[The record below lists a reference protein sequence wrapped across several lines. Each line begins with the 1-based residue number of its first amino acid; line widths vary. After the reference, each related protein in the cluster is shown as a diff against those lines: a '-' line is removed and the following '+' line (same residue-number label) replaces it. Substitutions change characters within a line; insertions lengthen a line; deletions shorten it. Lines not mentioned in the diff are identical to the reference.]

1 MFLVQVAG
9 QQPSALGGSSRGY
22 SYGHAPGVSGSLSGG
37 RPPSRGMNM
46 GYPGSSYYRATNT
59 YSDL

>member
-9 QQPSALGGSSRGY
+9 QQQNALGGSSRGY
-22 SYGHAPGVSGSLSGG
+22 GYGHAPGVGTNSLG
-37 RPPSRGMNM
+37 RAPMRGMNM

-59 YSDL
+59 YSEL